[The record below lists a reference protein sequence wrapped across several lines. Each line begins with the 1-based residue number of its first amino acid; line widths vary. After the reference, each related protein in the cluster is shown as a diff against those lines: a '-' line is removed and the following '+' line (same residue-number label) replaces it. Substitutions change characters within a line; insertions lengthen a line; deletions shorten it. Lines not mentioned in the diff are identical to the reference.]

1 MDSVDLRRKLAQE
14 KLKLEKLKQEQE
26 RIDKDIRISSRLV
39 SAYEKS
45 LKQAMRIEDDSQK
58 RFLKLEEA
66 LAAEINSIGNQVP
79 ADTTGKEESNAAN
92 H

>member
-39 SAYEKS
+39 STYEKS

-58 RFLKLEEA
+58 RFLILEEA
-66 LAAEINSIGNQVP
+66 LAAEINSIGKPVP
-79 ADTTGKEESNAAN
+79 AATTTTEESNAAG

>member
-1 MDSVDLRRKLAQE
+1 MDSVDIRRKLAQE
-14 KLKLEKLKQEQE
+14 KIKLEKLKQEQE

-66 LAAEINSIGNQVP
+66 LATEINSIGNQVP
-79 ADTTGKEESNAAN
+79 ADTTGIEESNAAN